1 MLGEGRVL
9 ADRYEVTGKIG
20 TGGMSDVYK
29 AKDHKLNRFVAIKV
43 LKSEFS
49 ENRNFVSKFRVEAQ
63 SAARLMHPNIVNVY
77 DVGEEDG
84 LHYIVMEL
92 VEGITLK
99 KYIEKKLR
107 VSVKESISIAI
118 QVAQGIESA
127 HNNQIIHRD
136 IKPQNIII
144 SKEGKVKVTDFGI
157 ARAATSNTITSNAMG
172 SVHYTSPE
180 QARGNYSDEK
190 SDIYSLGI
198 TMFEMLTG
206 RVPFDG
212 ETTVQIAIKHI
223 QQELPS
229 PREFVDDIP
238 VSVEQIIFKCCQK
251 NAARRYQNMGELIA
265 DLKKSLLTP
274 DENFVTVVDLESQGK
289 TRTVTDED
297 IDRIRQQTSSFDP
310 IDEEIIS
317 AGRPRK
323 TNFRNS
329 GFTGEFELGTGEI
342 GYAGESYAQEE
353 GNGGY
358 EDQGYSDQGYADP
371 GYADGYEGY
380 DEEYAGGY
388 ADDVYGDEYAE
399 DYDERYEG
407 GYEEPYDDEY
417 PVKNGSGRRS
427 GEKNTGRNKNG
438 KKGGKKNGDNRTQP
452 RPPKNKNTKP
462 NPKRRSR
469 GFEDEEDDDIDPRME
484 KVMGVLGVIAAVIIA
499 VIAIV
504 VVSKM
509 FGIFKST
516 TGDLTKKTEV
526 SESVRMI
533 AVTGKNYDVAK
544 GELKALGFSVEATY
558 VSSATVEKD
567 QVISQSIEDGEVVP
581 VGSVVELEVSSG
593 TDGVAVPNVTG
604 LTEAEAKVNLENS
617 GFTMAKEEGASD
629 SVAKGNVISQNP
641 AYGESIPKGSTVTV
655 IISTGA
661 STTAVEV
668 PDIRLQ
674 TETDA
679 KAMLTANNLSWST
692 VSEEYSDTVP
702 IGCVVNQSY
711 APGTSVPEGTSVS
724 FTLSAGPQNG
734 GAALYKCN
742 FLVNAPSA
750 YTGGNA
756 VVTLTQPDT
765 GAVLF
770 ATTTTSFPVTINL
783 ANISGSP
790 NALIS
795 VTYTVVGNIVT
806 ENEDGTTESTPTA
819 EEKTEYQ
826 QVTLTPEG

>member
-1 MLGEGRVL
+1 MLSEGRIL
-9 ADRYEVTGKIG
+9 AERYEITGKIG

-63 SAARLMHPNIVNVY
+63 SAAILMHPNIVNVY

-107 VSVKESISIAI
+107 VAVKESISIAI

-127 HNNQIIHRD
+127 HNNHIIHRD

-180 QARGNYSDEK
+180 QARGGYSDEK

-229 PREFVDDIP
+229 PREYVDDIP

-289 TRTVTDED
+289 TRTVTPDD
-297 IDRIRQQTSSFDP
+297 IRDIRNQTGSIDP
-310 IDEEIIS
+310 LDEELIS
-317 AGRPRK
+317 AGRPMKINAGNR
-323 TNFRNS
+323 
-329 GFTGEFELGTGEI
+329 GFTEEFGIDSADVGYDDA
-342 GYAGESYAQEE
+342 GYADEYDTEYAE
-353 GNGGY
+353 GY
-358 EDQGYSDQGYADP
+358 EDEYADE
-371 GYADGYEGY
+371 YADEYGDDVYAGGYDEGY
-380 DEEYAGGY
+380 DEYG
-388 ADDVYGDEYAE
+388 DDVYE
-399 DYDERYEG
+399 
-407 GYEEPYDDEY
+407 EY
-417 PVKNGSGRRS
+417 PSSRVRTAGSSGKNSGRGTGRNTGKNTGKGGRKNNQGRS
-427 GEKNTGRNKNG
+427 KNDTKTPARPPKNTGRK
-438 KKGGKKNGDNRTQP
+438 P
-452 RPPKNKNTKP
+452 NTK
-462 NPKRRSR
+462 KRSR

-484 KVMGVLGVIAAVIIA
+484 KVMGVLGVLAAVIIA
-499 VIAIV
+499 AIAIV

-509 FGIFKST
+509 FGVFKST
-516 TGDLTKKTEV
+516 TGDLGKKTEV

-544 GELKALGFSVEATY
+544 GELKALGLSVEATY

-567 QVISQSIEDGEVVP
+567 QVISQSIEDGEVIP

-629 SVAKGNVISQNP
+629 SIAKGNVISQNP
-641 AYGESIPKGSTVTV
+641 NYGESIPKGSTVTV

-661 STTAVEV
+661 SETAVEV

-679 KAMLTANNLSWST
+679 KAMLTAQNLSWST
-692 VSEEYSDTVP
+692 VSEEFSDTVP

-734 GAALYKCN
+734 GNALYKCN

-770 ATTTTSFPVTINL
+770 ATTTTAFPVTINL

-795 VTYTVVGNIVT
+795 VTYTVIGNVVT
-806 ENEDGTTESTPTA
+806 EQEDGTTISTPTA
-819 EEKTEYQ
+819 DEKTEYQ